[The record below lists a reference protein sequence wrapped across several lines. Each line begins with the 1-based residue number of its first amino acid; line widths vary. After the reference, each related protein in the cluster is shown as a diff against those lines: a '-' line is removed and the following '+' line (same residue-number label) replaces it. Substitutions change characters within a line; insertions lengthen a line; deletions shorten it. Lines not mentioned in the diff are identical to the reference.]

1 MCGIVVVRVARV
13 SSLWSEDRAAEIA
26 AAAAI
31 ARRAQALDP
40 KNPEVRFA
48 VGFLRRIQM
57 RFDEAIVEFGAVLRD
72 NPNHAAAHTDLGW
85 ALALTGRDR
94 EAIHHFAE
102 AIRRSPRDPFL
113 FLGYFGIGYV
123 RYEMRDYEA
132 ALASLQEAI
141 ALNPHFSWAHLIVT
155 VSQSALGR
163 ETAARD
169 ALASYF
175 RTNPAVKTIAG
186 LRANPVSPRLTT
198 DDNSFYQALRAAG
211 MPEE

>member
-1 MCGIVVVRVARV
+1 MCGIVVEQVARV
-13 SSLWSEDRAAEIA
+13 SALWSEDRAAEIA
-26 AAAAI
+26 AAEAI

-57 RFDEAIVEFGAVLRD
+57 RFDEAIVEFMAVLRD
-72 NPNHAAAHTDLGW
+72 NPNHAGAHADLGW
-85 ALALTGRDR
+85 ALAFTGRDR
-94 EAIHHFAE
+94 EAIEHFTE

-132 ALASLQEAI
+132 ALAALREAI
-141 ALNPHFSWAHLIVT
+141 ALGPHFSWAHLILT
-155 VSQSALGR
+155 ASQSALGR
-163 ETAARD
+163 ETEARD

-186 LRANPVSPRLTT
+186 LRANPVSPRLAG
-198 DDNSFYQALRAAG
+198 DDNSFYVALRAAG
-211 MPEE
+211 MPEV